1 MGNYYLQDH
10 PAGVSLFD
18 GVQSYGAVIPF
29 EAIPDEIARLVKL
42 VDVERRLRRRA
53 GTVKI
58 NVPKSSL
65 TLTFHI
71 TDIPEIVG
79 RLATVL
85 ARGRAGDSAD

>member
-1 MGNYYLQDH
+1 MANYYLQDH
-10 PAGVSLFD
+10 PAGVTLFD
-18 GVQSYGAVIPF
+18 GVQSYGALIPF
-29 EAIPDEIARLVKL
+29 SAIPEEINRLVKL

-71 TDIPEIVG
+71 ADIPDIVG

-85 ARGRAGDSAD
+85 ARGRAEDSAD